1 MSTDTPLKK
10 PHTSDLE
17 KELKALD
24 KQLQVLNERMRKAN
38 SVRYRFFMAVIQGFG
53 VALGG
58 TIVAYIIITILV
70 ETLRQINY
78 IPIINM
84 IFDSEYFSIFVD
96 RLLHLQTELQ

>member
-10 PHTSDLE
+10 LSSDLE

-24 KQLQVLNERMRKAN
+24 KQLHVLNERMRKAN
-38 SVRYRFFMAVIQGFG
+38 SLRNRFFMAVIQGFG

>member
-10 PHTSDLE
+10 PSSDLE

-24 KQLQVLNERMRKAN
+24 KQLHVLNERMRKAN
-38 SVRYRFFMAVIQGFG
+38 SLRNRFFMAVIQGFG